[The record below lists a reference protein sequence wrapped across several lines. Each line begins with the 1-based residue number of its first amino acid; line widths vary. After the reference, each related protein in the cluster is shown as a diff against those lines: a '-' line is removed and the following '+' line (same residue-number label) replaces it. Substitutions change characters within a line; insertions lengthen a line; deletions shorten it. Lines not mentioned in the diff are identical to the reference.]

1 MPMDET
7 TSLPNSLGVTDEMM
21 ACPTPR
27 LPFVNPDNIPS
38 ELEEELAPLFAWS
51 KRMWGTVP
59 RFLQLLGNS
68 PPTVE
73 GWMLLDQKLR
83 TNRLKTEADYIR
95 LMELVIVKTAILTEC
110 NN

>member
-1 MPMDET
+1 MSVDEA
-7 TSLPNSLGVTDEMM
+7 TSLPDSLGVTEEMM
-21 ACPTPR
+21 ACPLPR
-27 LPFVNPDNIPS
+27 LPFVGPDNIPD
-38 ELEEELAPLFAWS
+38 ELKDELTPLFDWS
-51 KRMWGTVP
+51 KQMWGTVP

-83 TNRLKTEADYIR
+83 TNRLKTESDYIR

>member
-1 MPMDET
+1 MSMDEA
-7 TSLPNSLGVTDEMM
+7 TSLPDSLGVTDEMM
-21 ACPTPR
+21 ACPLPR
-27 LPFVNPDNIPS
+27 LPFVVPDAIPA
-38 ELEEELAPLFAWS
+38 ELKDELVPLYEWS
-51 KRMWGTVP
+51 MQMWGAVP

-83 TNRLKTEADYIR
+83 TNRLKTESDYIR
-95 LMELVIVKTAILTEC
+95 LMELVIVKTAVLTEC

>member
-1 MPMDET
+1 MPVDEA
-7 TSLPNSLGVTDEMM
+7 TSLPDSLGVTDEMM
-21 ACPTPR
+21 ACPLPR
-27 LPFVNPDNIPS
+27 LPFVAPEAVPD
-38 ELEEELAPLFAWS
+38 ELKEELDPLYAWA

-83 TNRLKTEADYIR
+83 TNRLKTEPDYIR